1 MNFYNK
7 VKFISKTTVMSKTPI
22 GGEMSWAFQ
31 ENENKK
37 RKKNEKVKSSEKE
50 KILKYRKQKEKIQK
64 TVEAHDELN
73 HLRELIESGV
83 VSQNAIEHIEQ
94 IAQDPTLEDKE
105 VREIVLKIQEIHE
118 NEYMQKY
125 IPKDLFLKKEDYLRA
140 LTNPQF
146 AEKVLAKVN
155 EVLWILAQHINPT
168 SRAGINIF
176 ASFALF
182 LVDKKLIQAQEN
194 HIDIKYSLLNRKK

>member
-1 MNFYNK
+1 
-7 VKFISKTTVMSKTPI
+7 
-22 GGEMSWAFQ
+22 MSWAFQ